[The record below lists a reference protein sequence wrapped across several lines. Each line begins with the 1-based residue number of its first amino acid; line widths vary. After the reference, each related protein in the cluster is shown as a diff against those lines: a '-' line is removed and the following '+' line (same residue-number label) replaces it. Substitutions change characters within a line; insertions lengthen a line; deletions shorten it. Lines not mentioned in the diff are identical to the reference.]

1 MFVRL
6 YEYQSLEKSEQE
18 AADVRTQDKTNL
30 ITIFQFMER
39 NDPNG
44 DYYSY
49 IEDIEAG
56 KISLTET
63 AAVLIKILSRWK
75 SDLHSRKNP
84 KYATMTAFQ
93 IILAAMV

>member
-1 MFVRL
+1 MQR
-6 YEYQSLEKSEQE
+6 
-18 AADVRTQDKTNL
+18 QDKENL
-30 ITIFQFMER
+30 ITIFQFMQR

-56 KISLTET
+56 EISLTET
-63 AAVLIKILSRWK
+63 VSVLIKILAQWK

-84 KYATMTAFQ
+84 QYTTMSKFQ
-93 IILAAMV
+93 LVLAAMV

>member
-6 YEYQSLEKSEQE
+6 NEYQSLEKSEQE
-18 AADVRTQDKTNL
+18 AANVYRQDRENL
-30 ITIFQFMER
+30 LTIFQFIQR
-39 NDPNG
+39 IDPNG

-56 KISLTET
+56 EISLTET
-63 AAVLIKILSRWK
+63 AAALIKVLSQWK

-84 KYATMTAFQ
+84 QYTTMSKFQ
-93 IILAAMV
+93 LVLAAMA

>member
-1 MFVRL
+1 MQR
-6 YEYQSLEKSEQE
+6 
-18 AADVRTQDKTNL
+18 QDKENL
-30 ITIFQFMER
+30 ITIFQFMQR

-56 KISLTET
+56 EISLTET
-63 AAVLIKILSRWK
+63 VSVLIKILAQWK

-84 KYATMTAFQ
+84 LYAKMTTYQ
-93 IILAAMV
+93 LVLAAMA

>member
-1 MFVRL
+1 M
-6 YEYQSLEKSEQE
+6 QK
-18 AADVRTQDKTNL
+18 QDRENL
-30 ITIFQFMER
+30 ITIFQFMQH

-44 DYYSY
+44 DYWTY

-63 AAVLIKILSRWK
+63 VTVLIRVLAQWK

-84 KYATMTAFQ
+84 QYTTMSKYQ
-93 IILAAMV
+93 LVLAAMV

>member
-1 MFVRL
+1 MQR
-6 YEYQSLEKSEQE
+6 
-18 AADVRTQDKTNL
+18 QDKENL
-30 ITIFQFMER
+30 ITIFQFMQR

-44 DYYSY
+44 DYWTY

-63 AAVLIKILSRWK
+63 VTVLIRVLAQWK

-84 KYATMTAFQ
+84 LYAKMTTYQ
-93 IILAAMV
+93 LVLAAMA

>member
-1 MFVRL
+1 MQR
-6 YEYQSLEKSEQE
+6 
-18 AADVRTQDKTNL
+18 QDKENL
-30 ITIFQFMER
+30 ITIFQFMQR

-56 KISLTET
+56 EISLTET
-63 AAVLIKILSRWK
+63 VSVLIKILAQWK

-84 KYATMTAFQ
+84 QYTTMSKFQ
-93 IILAAMV
+93 LVLAAMA

>member
-1 MFVRL
+1 M
-6 YEYQSLEKSEQE
+6 QH
-18 AADVRTQDKTNL
+18 
-30 ITIFQFMER
+30 

-44 DYYSY
+44 DYWTY

-63 AAVLIKILSRWK
+63 VTVLIRVLAQWK

-84 KYATMTAFQ
+84 QYTTMSKYQ
-93 IILAAMV
+93 LVLAAMV